1 MEKIKFKILKLI
13 NLILFLSITA
23 FAEELGKSQSQSKN
37 TNKTNT
43 ENNIEDNLQNTF
55 FGKKYDLFLP
65 KYDFQRPYKFRK
77 EQYSKIMKYAS
88 DHKRKVEVPGDAY
101 IMGDDLIQE
110 YEEAFKKEILYRIIN
125 KEVNLEEVVYDDS
138 FDIYAFPDI
147 SAYREQKP
155 KFLQNEDF
163 QMKNYDDLGN
173 FLKFSHKK
181 IEVVDK

>member
-1 MEKIKFKILKLI
+1 MEKIKFNILKLL
-13 NLILFLSITA
+13 NLILFLSIMA
-23 FAEELGKSQSQSKN
+23 FAEELGKGHEYLKN
-37 TNKTNT
+37 LNNT
-43 ENNIEDNLQNTF
+43 STESNIEDFMQSTF
-55 FGKKYDLFLP
+55 LGKKYDLFLP

-88 DHKRKVEVPGDAY
+88 DHKRKTEVPRDVY
-101 IMGDDLIQE
+101 IMGEDLIQE

-125 KEVNLEEVVYDDS
+125 KEVNLEEVVYDS
-138 FDIYAFPDI
+138 NFDVYAYPDI

-155 KFLQNEDF
+155 KFLASEDY

-173 FLKFSHKK
+173 FLRFSLKK